1 VNDSAA
7 TLFLGIM
14 AASLAVMALV
24 QVWLIVAGLRV
35 AKKLGVAIDDI
46 RREMRPLMDKV
57 NRIADDAGR
66 ATSLARQQI
75 ERVDE
80 FMATATS
87 RINDTL
93 SIVQGVVSGPVR
105 QGAVVMSVM
114 RGAMAAFRQW
124 QTRKGAGPPREP
136 DEDDAWFVG

>member
-1 VNDSAA
+1 VNESA
-7 TLFLGIM
+7 TIFLGIM
-14 AASLAVMALV
+14 AVSLAVMAFV
-24 QVWLIVAGLRV
+24 QIWLIIAGLRV
-35 AKKLGVAIDDI
+35 AQKLGLAIDDI

-57 NRIADDAGR
+57 NRIADEAGR
-66 ATSLARQQI
+66 ATSLARQQV

-80 FMATATS
+80 FMATASS

-93 SIVQGVVSGPVR
+93 VILQGVVSGPVR

-114 RGAMAAFRQW
+114 RAAMAAFRQW
-124 QTRKGAGPPREP
+124 QTRKAPGTPRDP

>member
-1 VNDSAA
+1 VSDSA
-7 TLFLGIM
+7 TVFLGIM
-14 AASLAVMALV
+14 AASLAVMALI
-24 QVWLIVAGLRV
+24 QVGLIIAGLRV
-35 AKKLGVAIDDI
+35 AQKLGAAIDDV

-66 ATSLARQQI
+66 ATSLAREQV
-75 ERVDE
+75 ERVDA

-93 SIVQGVVSGPVR
+93 GILQGVVSGPVR
-105 QGAVVMSVM
+105 QGAVAMSVV
-114 RGAMAAFRQW
+114 RAAMAAFREW
-124 QTRKGAGPPREP
+124 QTRKAARSPKDQ